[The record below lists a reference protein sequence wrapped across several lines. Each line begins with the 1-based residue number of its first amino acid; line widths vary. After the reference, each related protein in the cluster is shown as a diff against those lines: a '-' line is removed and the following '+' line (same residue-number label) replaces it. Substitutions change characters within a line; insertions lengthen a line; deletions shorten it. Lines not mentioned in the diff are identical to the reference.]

1 MSKAAAYLFSFTK
14 ETVKG
19 ALLLLRNVK
28 YRKIINIPFIR
39 TAQICQIWKDV
50 EYQKTKENEANLS
63 PDQILIFTEVITSF
77 QALIFYLPEPI
88 DCEINNGGCE
98 ETCIRGVNNS
108 SDR

>member
-50 EYQKTKENEANLS
+50 
-63 PDQILIFTEVITSF
+63 
-77 QALIFYLPEPI
+77 
-88 DCEINNGGCE
+88 
-98 ETCIRGVNNS
+98 GVSKN
-108 SDR
+108 